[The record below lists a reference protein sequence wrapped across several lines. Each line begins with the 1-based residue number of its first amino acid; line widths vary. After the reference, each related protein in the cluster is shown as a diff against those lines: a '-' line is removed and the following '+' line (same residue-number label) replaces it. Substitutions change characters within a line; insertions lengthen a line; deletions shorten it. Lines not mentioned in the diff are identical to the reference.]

1 MYSFVS
7 MDNQNNDDTQPTI
20 SPEVTTSDADVETTD
35 DTVQTVDDTV
45 TGETTANDE
54 ADETDSTDTETK
66 ADGSGSML
74 NLESIIKRHLL
85 DIQKLQNE
93 YKENRSMFEDSFN
106 NDANYRTL
114 LDKAKEATRLKNAA
128 KQQLLKSPGVQ
139 GLADKIKSMKE
150 ELSDLQSSLSDYL
163 QEYQR
168 VSGSNQ
174 FQTDDGEVLEI
185 VQVTKVVRKSKY
197 RA

>member
-7 MDNQNNDDTQPTI
+7 MDNKNNDDTQPTT
-20 SPEVTTSDADVETTD
+20 SPEVTTSDTDVETTD

-45 TGETTANDE
+45 TEETTANDD

-66 ADGSGSML
+66 ADGSGGML

-93 YKENRSMFEDSFN
+93 YKENKSMFEDSFN

-139 GLADKIKSMKE
+139 GLADKIKTMKE